1 VAAKIS
7 RQFNKVVLLGAPTS
21 AAAMSAGHEAAPK
34 ALRAA
39 GLADALRKIGYE
51 VNDLGDDG
59 ASMFQ
64 QDDESPRARNVKRVV
79 ASIEALKP
87 RVEQAVKTGALPII
101 LTGDCSTVLA
111 TVAGARRY
119 YRTVNVV
126 YLDRDADL
134 NIPATTPSGCVD
146 GMVVSHLTGRG
157 APELVRFWGE
167 PQLVREP
174 DVTLFGFHRLDAPE
188 EKALETS
195 TLRHY
200 SSADVKRRG
209 AKAAAEH
216 AVERLKVNKYE
227 FILHL
232 DVDVIDG
239 FTATNYPGTG
249 GLTLDEVREALLVF
263 AKQPQMAALEIAAY
277 NPAKD
282 PDGTHAKAI
291 INLVSEI
298 LQARHEVMK
307 EIAAAMPPPA
317 PKASAKKEPA
327 PAPAASE
334 APAAVEAPSDAGA
347 PQNFTFEPVPGE
359 SWSSESLT
367 DEEQGETPSRD
378 AESVEGDG
386 ETEPGEPRN

>member
-1 VAAKIS
+1 
-7 RQFNKVVLLGAPTS
+7 
-21 AAAMSAGHEAAPK
+21 
-34 ALRAA
+34 
-39 GLADALRKIGYE
+39 
-51 VNDLGDDG
+51 
-59 ASMFQ
+59 
-64 QDDESPRARNVKRVV
+64 
-79 ASIEALKP
+79 
-87 RVEQAVKTGALPII
+87 
-101 LTGDCSTVLA
+101 
-111 TVAGARRY
+111 
-119 YRTVNVV
+119 
-126 YLDRDADL
+126 
-134 NIPATTPSGCVD
+134 
-146 GMVVSHLTGRG
+146 
-157 APELVRFWGE
+157 VRFWGE

-200 SSADVKRRG
+200 SSAEVKRRG

-249 GLTLDEVREALLVF
+249 GLTLDDVREAMLVF

-282 PDGTHAKAI
+282 TDGSAAKAI
-291 INLVSEI
+291 IHLVSEV
-298 LQARHEVMK
+298 LQARYEVMK
-307 EIAAAMPPPA
+307 EIAAAMPPPP
-317 PKASAKKEPA
+317 PKAAKKDAA
-327 PAPAASE
+327 PAPAAAPE
-334 APAAVEAPSDAGA
+334 PAATETPSDAGA

-367 DEEQGETPSRD
+367 DEEQGETPARD
-378 AESVEGDG
+378 ADSEEGPG
-386 ETEPGEPRN
+386 ETEAGEPRK